1 MFSFGL
7 GVVSFVSALCC
18 FMVETM
24 MATQLLNFHPLR
36 QPATIPCMAA
46 AQAAA
51 TAPSA
56 APRKVV
62 AEPGRQDAFMP
73 QV

>member
-1 MFSFGL
+1 
-7 GVVSFVSALCC
+7 
-18 FMVETM
+18 MVETM